1 MQRQFKAFDV
11 ARTGVIKVYL
21 LINVLK
27 HNYPSVFSEDCLLGL
42 QFQLECLSGDGTV
55 DYMEFIQIF
64 LEDVGKSKTAE
75 EVKLDRKSPFNLHDY
90 EDLLSKIN
98 AHVKEQGLDL
108 MRIFDIFGK
117 QGGFISFADL
127 GKILDLI
134 EFPRKDSHI
143 DLIKRYADESNQG
156 TVHAYEFV
164 NQILSSETI
173 APSFDID
180 RWITASEE
188 LKDSRLL
195 EMVQAAGESI
205 KDQMITKHGD
215 QDGKH
220 SGVLTAEDFGDL
232 LAAEFPSLSDP
243 EKHRLCVFAVKG
255 SRRIHGSDPPSSTK
269 VDLSTDLVQYF
280 HFERAVDEVIQ
291 YLKTQAIVKKE
302 S

>member
-1 MQRQFKAFDV
+1 
-11 ARTGVIKVYL
+11 
-21 LINVLK
+21 
-27 HNYPSVFSEDCLLGL
+27 
-42 QFQLECLSGDGTV
+42 
-55 DYMEFIQIF
+55 MEFIQIF
-64 LEDVGKSKTAE
+64 LEDAGKSKTAE
-75 EVKLDRKSPFNLHDY
+75 EIKLDRKSLFNLHDY

-98 AHVKEQGLDL
+98 AHVKDQGLDL

-117 QGGFISFADL
+117 QGGFISFTDL

-180 RWITASEE
+180 RWITASDD

-205 KDQMITKHGD
+205 K
-215 QDGKH
+215 
-220 SGVLTAEDFGDL
+220 E
-232 LAAEFPSLSDP
+232 
-243 EKHRLCVFAVKG
+243 
-255 SRRIHGSDPPSSTK
+255 
-269 VDLSTDLVQYF
+269 
-280 HFERAVDEVIQ
+280 
-291 YLKTQAIVKKE
+291 
-302 S
+302 